1 MFAHRI
7 AMLENA
13 SRQLFLVLLTIVAG
27 LFCVLTLNI
36 PLGIDLKGGTQLL
49 YELPRDV
56 LEKMRDREGVQIDQ
70 VVDQAIKVIAERI
83 DPTGTLDPLITR
95 SGETGILIELPYFKD
110 KSEEKRV
117 LERVGNLGRLELR
130 IVADKDFDL
139 QPGRFNLQFERQK
152 LEAWL
157 KIPENAARVREDAR
171 YIRTFNENQID
182 GPQAFGKLAWY
193 AHEILPTGKDGDQW
207 DYTFAIG
214 GTEDLKAAAVKFFE
228 DSDHNGGKLTEAMRK
243 KEPRERKLI
252 EFLALNLVEEHFTGE
267 DLNPADVHPDMDPR
281 TGGQAVAYAVQPNKM
296 QAYADWSG
304 RYINKHSA
312 IVLNGIV
319 KSAPVFNGR
328 IPGRGIISG
337 GFTKAEVEDLVKV
350 LRTGSLRVEPELQSN
365 LSIGPNLGEAATQ
378 RGMLSLAIGAV
389 LVFAFMLWYYGVAG
403 SIACVTLV
411 LNIFLLWASMVLLQA
426 TVTLPGLAG
435 IVLTMGMAVDANVLI
450 YERIREEL
458 ERGKDLLRAVR
469 AGFDR
474 AMSAILDSNIT
485 TFLVG
490 IVLYNVGVGPV
501 RGFAVT
507 LMVGIVTTVFTQFF
521 VTRLLFHFAI
531 EKNKLQNY
539 KPRRLWADLKLDY
552 VKWIKPAFA
561 TSMVVIVVGLA
572 LVLMAPRETV
582 LGIDFTGGANLQ
594 MVLATAKSDEA
605 VRKQLG
611 ADEGFNKQYSNV
623 SLNSIGERSADG
635 TGQQFNVRVKLNDA
649 QRKVIEEERKAH
661 REARKQAIDENQAPP
676 APYQPPYVKEL
687 QRVFASDLVQ
697 PAFANPSLTEHATQ
711 KAMLQYARIEVH
723 FASDVDV
730 ETVRTRLQKPLAQ
743 SEVKPL
749 GDATA
754 KTAKDLAI
762 EWVAPISLRA
772 WQLAET
778 VQKELVG
785 LNGTDNNP
793 VLLSDPFPS
802 AQEMQGRLVNDLR
815 NAAIGALI
823 LSWLLIVFYLR
834 IRFHE
839 YKYGIAAV
847 VALIHDVL
855 VALIAVVLANQAGIV
870 EGEINLALIA
880 CFLTIIGYSVN
891 DTIVIFDRI
900 RENAMENVRQGKS
913 EPFRNL
919 INRALNQTMSR
930 TLLTS
935 GLTLLVVI
943 AQFLVNWGRGS
954 DLEGF
959 AFAMIVGMI
968 SGVYSTIYIAAP
980 ILIWLDKGDLANPK
994 LREAIVDVDVLAENE
1009 ARAAAEAEAKAAEA
1023 KAKASGA

>member
-458 ERGKDLLRAVR
+458 AKGKDLLLSVR

-490 IVLYNVGVGPV
+490 MVLYNVGVGPV

-521 VTRLLFHFAI
+521 VTRLLFHFAL
-531 EKNKLQNY
+531 EKKWLQDY
-539 KPRRLWADLKLDY
+539 RPRSLFAALNVDFVRY
-552 VKWIKPAFA
+552 IKPCVAASA
-561 TSMVVIVVGLA
+561 TLIGVGLVYT
-572 LVLMAPRETV
+572 LFVAPREVT
-582 LGIDFTGGANLQ
+582 LGIDFTGGANLR
-594 MVLATAKSDEA
+594 MVLATPLADEA
-605 VRKQLG
+605 VKAKLE
-611 ADEGFNKQYSNV
+611 ADESFRRAYPNV
-623 SLNSIGERSADG
+623 QVNRFGEKNADG
-635 TGQQFNVRVKLNDA
+635 TGNQFNLRIKLNDA
-649 QRKVIEEERKAH
+649 QRARIEDERKQD
-661 REARKQAIDENQAPP
+661 RIARKDAEAKNDAPP
-676 APYQPPYVKEL
+676 ALYEPPYARELRRLFAEQLVK
-687 QRVFASDLVQ
+687 
-697 PAFANPSLTEHATQ
+697 PAFSAPVTAPVPNAPSLQ
-711 KAMLQYARIEVH
+711 
-723 FASDVDV
+723 FAQVDV
-730 ETVRTRLQKPLAQ
+730 FLTKPVEIAKAQEALAKALPGASVQ
-743 SEVKPL
+743 AI
-749 GDATA
+749 GDAA
-754 KTAKDLAI
+754 AAQAKDLRV
-762 EWVAPISLRA
+762 EWQTQANVRP
-772 WQLAET
+772 WQMPET
-778 VQKELVG
+778 VEAG
-785 LNGTDNNP
+785 LAGLTDVDGKP
-793 VLLSDPFPS
+793 LSLSEPFPD
-802 AQEMQGRLVNDLR
+802 ANEIQGRLVSDLR
-815 NAAIGALI
+815 NQAIGAI
-823 LSWLLIVFYLR
+823 LLAWALIVFYLR
-834 IRFHE
+834 VRFHE

-855 VALIAVVLANQAGIV
+855 VALVAVVLCNNLGIV
-870 EGEINLALIA
+870 HAEINLAMIA

>member
-1 MFAHRI
+1 
-7 AMLENA
+7 MLENA
-13 SRQLFLVLLTIVAG
+13 RRQLLLVLLSVLAG
-27 LFCVLTLNI
+27 LACCFTLDI
-36 PLGIDLKGGTQLL
+36 PYGGDLAGGTQLR
-49 YELPRDV
+49 YEIPEDVVTALVTKEGQSRD
-56 LEKMRDREGVQIDQ
+56 
-70 VVDQAIKVIAERI
+70 KVMADTIAVITERI
-83 DPTGTLDPLITR
+83 DPTGVLDPYITR
-95 SGETGILIELPYFKD
+95 SGDYGILIELPWFKT
-110 KSEEKRV
+110 EAEKRTV
-117 LERVGNLGRLELR
+117 LARIANLGKLEMR
-130 IVADKDFDL
+130 IVAYDGPIDGGTSFNLNAEAQRLKTWLQNPENKALIQEDQRQIRRYNEDL
-139 QPGRFNLQFERQK
+139 QS
-152 LEAWL
+152 
-157 KIPENAARVREDAR
+157 
-171 YIRTFNENQID
+171 
-182 GPQAFGKLAWY
+182 GPIAQASLAWY
-193 AHEILPTGKDGDQW
+193 PHLIRPDKQKPGQW
-207 DYTFAIG
+207 ESPYSSPGFGALNKSVVPAYEDAEYNAGTIPEAI
-214 GTEDLKAAAVKFFE
+214 A
-228 DSDHNGGKLTEAMRK
+228 K
-243 KEPRERKLI
+243 KELKDQFLI
-252 EFLALNLVEEHFTGE
+252 EFLAINMKEQHFTGE
-267 DLNPADVHPDMDPR
+267 DLDPAGVGAGPSR
-281 TGGQAVAYAVQPNKM
+281 RGGLGVNYRLVESKTSAYT
-296 QAYADWSG
+296 DWSV
-304 RYINKHSA
+304 KWLQKASA
-312 IVLNGIV
+312 IVLNGYV
-319 KSAPVFNGR
+319 RSAPVFNDK
-328 IPGRGIISG
+328 IPGRGIIEG
-337 GFTKAEVEDLVKV
+337 DFTPEEVEELIKV
-350 LRTGSLRVEPELQSN
+350 LRTGSLRVEPELVSN
-365 LSIGPNLGEAATQ
+365 QSIGPNLGAAAI
-378 RGMLSLAIGAV
+378 RNGAWSLLAGGV
-389 LVFAFMLWYYGVAG
+389 LVFAFMLLYYRIAG
-403 SIACVTLV
+403 TIACVALV
-411 LNIFLLWASMVLLQA
+411 LNVFLLWSAMLFMQA
-426 TVTLPGLAG
+426 TITLPGLAG

-521 VTRLLFHFAI
+521 VTRLLFHFAL

-561 TSMVVIVVGLA
+561 TSIAVIVVGLA

-611 ADEGFNKQYSNV
+611 GDEGFNKQYSNV

-635 TGQQFNVRVKLNDA
+635 TGQQFNVRIKLNDA

-661 REARKQAIDENQAPP
+661 REARKKAIDENQAPP

-687 QRVFASDLVQ
+687 QRVFANDLVQ
-697 PAFANPSLTEHATQ
+697 PAFANPAVTEHATQ
-711 KAMLQYARIEVH
+711 KATLQYARIEVH

-743 SEVKPL
+743 STVTPL
-749 GDATA
+749 GDANA

-913 EPFRNL
+913 EPFRVL

>member
-1 MFAHRI
+1 
-7 AMLENA
+7 MLENA
-13 SRQLFLVLLTIVAG
+13 SRQLFLVLLTIAVG
-27 LFCVLTLNI
+27 LVCVLTLNI
-36 PLGIDLKGGTQLL
+36 PWGIDLKGGTQLV

-56 LEKMRDREGVQIDQ
+56 LEKLRERENVQIDQ

-95 SGETGILIELPYFKD
+95 SGETGILIELPFFKD
-110 KSEEKRV
+110 PAELKRV

-130 IVADKDFDL
+130 IVADKDYDL
-139 QPGRFNLQFERQK
+139 QPGRFNLQVERQK

-157 KIPENAARVREDAR
+157 KVPENAARLREDAR

-182 GPQAFGKLAWY
+182 GPAAFGKLAWY
-193 AHEILPTGKDGDQW
+193 AHEILPTGKEGDTW
-207 DYTFAIG
+207 DYTFAMRG
-214 GTEDLKAAAVKFFE
+214 SEDLKAAAVKFFE
-228 DSDHNGGKLTEAMRK
+228 DADFNGGKLTEAMRK
-243 KEPRERKLI
+243 KEPREQKLI
-252 EFLALNLVEEHFTGE
+252 EFLALNMVEESFTGE
-267 DLNPADVHPDMDPR
+267 DLNPAEVHPDIDPR

-304 RYINKHSA
+304 RFVNKHSA

-319 KSAPVFNGR
+319 KSAPVFQGR

-350 LRTGSLRVEPELQSN
+350 LRTGSLRVEPDLQSN

-389 LVFAFMLWYYGVAG
+389 LVFVFMLWYYGVAG

-411 LNIFLLWASMVLLQA
+411 LNIFLLWAGMVLLQA

-458 ERGKDLLRAVR
+458 ERGKDMLRAVR
-469 AGFDR
+469 AGFER

-490 IVLYNVGVGPV
+490 LVLYNVGVGPV

-521 VTRLLFHFAI
+521 VTRLLFHFAL
-531 EKNKLQNY
+531 EKNKLSTY

-561 TSMVVIVVGLA
+561 TSLAVIVVGLV

-594 MVLATAKSDEA
+594 MVLATPMHYEA
-605 VRKQLG
+605 VQKRLADDPAFAKDYPNVSVNSVGEVL
-611 ADEGFNKQYSNV
+611 ADET
-623 SLNSIGERSADG
+623 AH
-635 TGQQFNVRVKLNDA
+635 QFNLRLKLRDS
-649 QRKVIEEERKAH
+649 QREVIDTGRRLH
-661 REARKQAIDENQAPP
+661 REARQKALEDGTEPP
-676 APYQPPYVKEL
+676 SAYEPPYVTELRRIFGKEL
-687 QRVFASDLVQ
+687 VQ
-697 PAFANPSLTEHATQ
+697 AAFADPRTLPSAQEGQNT
-711 KAMLQYARIEVH
+711 QYAQIDVN
-723 FASDVDV
+723 FVDAVDV
-730 ETVRTRLQKPLAQ
+730 QMVRERI
-743 SEVKPL
+743 
-749 GDATA
+749 A
-754 KTAKDLAI
+754 KTLTRGLVTPRDNPTAATSKQLRI
-762 EWVAPISLRA
+762 EWVAPNSLKP

-778 VQKELVG
+778 VGKELDDLKRPDG
-785 LNGTDNNP
+785 ES
-793 VLLSDPFPS
+793 VLLSEPFPS
-802 AQEMQGRLVNDLR
+802 AQEMQGRLVNELR
-815 NAAIGALI
+815 NAAIGALL
-823 LSWLLIVFYLR
+823 LSWGLIVLYLR
-834 IRFHE
+834 VRFHE

-847 VALIHDVL
+847 VALVHDVL
-855 VALIAVVLANQAGIV
+855 IALIAVVLANRFGLIN
-870 EGEINLALIA
+870 GEINLAMIA

-900 RENAMENVRQGKS
+900 RENAQENVRQGIQ
-913 EPFRNL
+913 EPFRAL

-943 AQFLVNWGRGS
+943 AQFAVNYNSGS

-959 AFAMIVGMI
+959 AFAMIIGMV

-980 ILIWLDKGDLANPK
+980 ILIWLDKGDLANPT
-994 LREAIVDVDVLAENE
+994 LREAIVDVDVQAERE
-1009 ARAAAEAEAKAAEA
+1009 AQAAAAAEAAAAAKTGQAG
-1023 KAKASGA
+1023 S

>member
-1 MFAHRI
+1 
-7 AMLENA
+7 MLENA

-27 LFCVLTLNI
+27 LACILTLNI
-36 PLGIDLKGGTQLL
+36 PWGIDLKGGTQLL

-56 LEKMRDREGVQIDQ
+56 LEKLNAREGVPIEHT
-70 VVDQAIKVIAERI
+70 VNEAIKVIAERI

-95 SGETGILIELPYFKD
+95 SGDTGILIELPYFED
-110 KSEEKRV
+110 KAEEKRV
-117 LERVGNLGRLELR
+117 LERVGNLGRLEMR
-130 IVADKDFDL
+130 IVADKDYDL
-139 QPGRFNLQFERQK
+139 QPGRFNMQMEKQR

-157 KIPENAARVREDAR
+157 KVPENATRLREDPR
-171 YIRTFNENQID
+171 YVRTFNENQID
-182 GPQAFGKLAWY
+182 GPIAFGKLAWF
-193 AHEILPTGKDGDQW
+193 AHEILPTGKEGDTW
-207 DYTFAIG
+207 DYAFVNAG
-214 GTEDLKAAAVKFFE
+214 REDIKAASVKFFE
-228 DSDHNGGKLTEAMRK
+228 DAEFNGGKLTEAMRK
-243 KEPRERKLI
+243 KDRREQKLI
-252 EFLALNLVEEHFTGE
+252 EFLAVNMVEEHFTGE
-267 DLNPADVHPDMDPR
+267 QLNPGEVEPTIDRD
-281 TGGQAVAYAVQPNKM
+281 TGGPAVAYAVQATKM

-304 RYINKHSA
+304 RHLKKHSA
-312 IVLNGIV
+312 IILNGLV
-319 KSAPVFNGR
+319 KSAPEFQGR
-328 IPGRGIISG
+328 IPGRGIIRG
-337 GFTKAEVEDLVKV
+337 GFTKAEVDDLVKV
-350 LRTGSLRVEPELQSN
+350 LRTGSLRVEPELMSN
-365 LSIGPNLGEAATQ
+365 FSIGPTLGRAATE
-378 RGMLSLAIGAV
+378 RGMLSLGIGAA
-389 LVFAFMLWYYGVAG
+389 LVFVFMLWYYGMAG

-469 AGFDR
+469 AGFER

-521 VTRLLFHFAI
+521 VTRLLFHFAV
-531 EKNKLQNY
+531 EKGKLANY

-561 TSMVVIVVGLA
+561 TSVVVIAIGLV

-594 MVLATAKSDEA
+594 MVMANAKSIDQ
-605 VRKQLG
+605 VRSQLG
-611 ADEGFNKQYSNV
+611 ADAALNKEYPNVAVNSLGELGSEG
-623 SLNSIGERSADG
+623 A
-635 TGQQFNVRVKLNDA
+635 GQQFNVRLKLNDA
-649 QRKVIEEERKAH
+649 QREVIQKERAEH
-661 REARKQAIDENQAPP
+661 REARKKAIDENLAPP
-676 APYQPPYVKEL
+676 APYQPPYVREL
-687 QRVFASDLVQ
+687 ARVFANDLVQ
-697 PAFANPSLTEHATQ
+697 PAFANPALTDYVNNDRG
-711 KAMLQYARIEVH
+711 LQYARIEVH
-723 FASDVDV
+723 FASPVDVDA
-730 ETVRTRLQKPLAQ
+730 VRARLQKPLAQ
-743 SEVKPL
+743 SVVTPL
-749 GDATA
+749 GDTAA
-754 KTAKDLAI
+754 KTAKDLTV
-762 EWVAPISLRA
+762 EWVAPIALRT
-772 WQLAET
+772 WQVADA
-778 VQKELVG
+778 VNKELVG
-785 LNGTDNNP
+785 LPGADNKP
-793 VLLSDPFPS
+793 VLLSDPFPA

-823 LSWLLIVFYLR
+823 LSWALIVLYLR
-834 IRFHE
+834 VRFHE

-855 VALIAVVLANQAGIV
+855 VALIAVVLANQLGWV
-870 EGEINLALIA
+870 EGELNLALIA

-900 RENAMENVRQGKS
+900 RENAMENVRQGVR
-913 EPFRNL
+913 EPFRDL

-959 AFAMIVGMI
+959 AFAMIVGMV

-980 ILIWLDKGDLANPK
+980 ILIWLDKGDLANPT
-994 LREAIVDVDVLAENE
+994 LREAIVDVDVQAENAE
-1009 ARAAAEAEAKAAEA
+1009 RAAAEAEAAA

>member
-27 LFCVLTLNI
+27 LLCVLTLNI

-95 SGETGILIELPYFKD
+95 SGETGILIELPYFRD

-228 DSDHNGGKLTEAMRK
+228 DADHNGGKLTEAMRK

-490 IVLYNVGVGPV
+490 LVLYNVGVGPV

-711 KAMLQYARIEVH
+711 KASLQYARIEVH

-900 RENAMENVRQGKS
+900 RENAVENVRQGKS
-913 EPFRNL
+913 EPFRDL

-994 LREAIVDVDVLAENE
+994 LREAIVDVDVQAENAE
-1009 ARAAAEAEAKAAEA
+1009 RAAAEAEAAA